1 MDDLTPEMMAQME
14 KQMNDPQN
22 MEAMTNMMQNMSPE
36 MLMTMSKQMGKDMT
50 EEEAAKT
57 LDMMKGMK
65 PETVKRMMQAAKVM
79 KQTTDSVKKAT
90 QAFMAR
96 PALVVAVLMLLVAIV
111 LHFFG
116 FIG

>member
-1 MDDLTPEMMAQME
+1 
-14 KQMNDPQN
+14 
-22 MEAMTNMMQNMSPE
+22 
-36 MLMTMSKQMGKDMT
+36 MGKDMT

-65 PETVKRMMQAAKVM
+65 PETVKRMMQAAKVV
-79 KQTTDSVKKAT
+79 KQTTDTVKKAT
-90 QAFMAR
+90 KMFMTR
-96 PALVVAVLMLLVAIV
+96 EALIFAVLMLLIAIV